1 MVFILS
7 IIVVIADQLSKYFAI
22 ERLKGSIS
30 HVIIPG
36 FLKFTYVENYGAAF
50 GILKDKK
57 MFFIIITLIIIMFI
71 SIFLIRYYNK
81 INIFMKIGLALLLGG
96 AIGNF
101 IDRVRFAYVVD
112 FINVRLFNSY
122 DFPVFNIADISIVCG
137 TIIILILT
145 LLNKEEI

>member
-7 IIVVIADQLSKYFAI
+7 IIIVIADQISKHFVI
-22 ERLKGSIS
+22 SKLKGSLS
-30 HVIIPG
+30 YVIIPG

-50 GILKDKK
+50 GILKNKK
-57 MFFIIITLIIIMFI
+57 VFFVIITLVIVILI
-71 SIFLIRYYNK
+71 SLFLIKYYYK
-81 INIFMKIGLALLLGG
+81 INILMRLGLGLLLGG

-101 IDRVRFAYVVD
+101 IDRIRFGYVVD

-145 LLNKEEI
+145 LLDKHEV

>member
-7 IIVVIADQLSKYFAI
+7 LIVVIADQISKYFAI
-22 ERLKGSIS
+22 NKLKGAVS

-50 GILKDKK
+50 GILKNKK
-57 MFFIIITLIIIMFI
+57 LFFVITTLIIVIFI
-71 SIFLIRYYNK
+71 SIFLIKYYYN
-81 INIFMKIGLALLLGG
+81 INIFMRIGLSLLLGG

-101 IDRVRFAYVVD
+101 IDRIRFGYVVD

-122 DFPVFNIADISIVCG
+122 NFPVFNIADISIVIG
-137 TIIILILT
+137 TIIILGLT
-145 LLNKEEI
+145 LFNKQEA

>member
-112 FINVRLFNSY
+112 FINVRLFNCY

>member
-7 IIVVIADQLSKYFAI
+7 IIVIIADQISKYFVI
-22 ERLKGSIS
+22 DKLKGAAS

-50 GILKDKK
+50 GILKNKK
-57 MFFIIITLIIIMFI
+57 IFFIIATLIIIIFI
-71 SIFLIRYYNK
+71 SMFLVKYYYK
-81 INIFMKIGLALLLGG
+81 ISIFMKIGLGLLLGG

-101 IDRVRFAYVVD
+101 IDRLRFGYVVD

-122 DFPVFNIADISIVCG
+122 DFPVFNIADISIVIG
-137 TIIILILT
+137 TIIILFLT
-145 LLNKEEI
+145 LFDKEEI

>member
-81 INIFMKIGLALLLGG
+81 INIFMKIGLALLLGE

>member
-22 ERLKGSIS
+22 GRLKGSIS
-30 HVIIPG
+30 HVVIPG

-112 FINVRLFNSY
+112 FINIRLFNSY
-122 DFPVFNIADISIVCG
+122 DFPVFNIADISIACG

>member
-1 MVFILS
+1 MVFVLS
-7 IIVVIADQLSKYFAI
+7 IIIVLADQISKYFAI
-22 ERLKGSIS
+22 GKLKGAMSQ
-30 HVIIPG
+30 VIIPG

-50 GILKDKK
+50 GILKNKK
-57 MFFIIITLIIIMFI
+57 MFFIITTSIIIIFI
-71 SIFLIRYYNK
+71 SLFLIKYYYN
-81 INIFMKIGLALLLGG
+81 INVFMRIGLGLLLGG

-101 IDRVRFAYVVD
+101 IDRLRFGYVVD

-145 LLNKEEI
+145 LLDKQEV

>member
-7 IIVVIADQLSKYFAI
+7 IIVVIADQISKYFVI
-22 ERLKGSIS
+22 ERLKGTVS

-50 GILKDKK
+50 GILKNKK
-57 MFFIIITLIIIMFI
+57 TFFIITTTLIIIFI
-71 SIFLIRYYNK
+71 SLFLIRYYYK
-81 INIFMKIGLALLLGG
+81 INIFMRIGLGLLLGG
-96 AIGNF
+96 AVGNF
-101 IDRVRFAYVVD
+101 IDRIRFGYVVD

-145 LLNKEEI
+145 LLDKHEV